1 VNSLADSS
9 MSNPENPLS
18 NADATGRVSPILGIA
33 ALLLTFYSWMLTAVT
48 FGGQWLLGNGWPGAL
63 RENVSVAVTCCLT
76 LFVST
81 VCRGQLRAMRQLRKK
96 GPIVISAAQAGVVV
110 LIVLAAGI
118 YGTWLVCVE

>member
-1 VNSLADSS
+1 

-18 NADATGRVSPILGIA
+18 NADATGRVSPILGVA
-33 ALLLTFYSWMLTAVT
+33 ALLLTFYSWMLTAVI

-63 RENVSVAVTCCLT
+63 RENVSLAVTCCLT

-81 VCRGQLRAMRQLRKK
+81 VCRGQLRALRQRRKQ